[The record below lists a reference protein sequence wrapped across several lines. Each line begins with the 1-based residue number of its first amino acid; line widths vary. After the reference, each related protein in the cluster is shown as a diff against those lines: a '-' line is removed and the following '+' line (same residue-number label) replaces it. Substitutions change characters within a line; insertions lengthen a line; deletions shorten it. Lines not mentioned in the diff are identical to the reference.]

1 MNKRRG
7 FLSALIGLFIIIG
20 LAGVTGCASEE
31 PPQTL
36 GYSGYVSIGNAVY
49 EGHVMNQRLT
59 MDQVEERV
67 KDYLRDLNDSNIQVE
82 EIIEF
87 ANRFYVRFSEKDTG
101 INAFAAL
108 INPFTGRM
116 YAWHHAD
123 KFWNTKYK
131 GESYRLSTGE
141 PQPIDWPSGPMTIT
155 EGQALSNAAEAILGP
170 RGIADADVG
179 SAQPFYGYYTIPILR
194 QGNVI
199 GLVNVNGYTG
209 TVCYESCHGSVLD
222 SVELR

>member
-1 MNKRRG
+1 MNKRKG
-7 FLSALIGLFIIIG
+7 YLSVLVGLFITIVLVG
-20 LAGVTGCASEE
+20 LTGCASAGA
-31 PPQTL
+31 PQAL
-36 GYSGYVSIGNAVY
+36 SYSGYISIGNAVY
-49 EGHVMNQRLT
+49 EGHTMDQRLT
-59 MDQVEERV
+59 IEQVEERV

-87 ANRFYVRFSEKDTG
+87 DNRFYVRFSEKDTG

-108 INPFTGRM
+108 VNPYSGRM

-155 EGQALSNAAEAILGP
+155 EGQALSNAEEVILGS
-170 RGIADADVG
+170 GAVEDGEVG
-179 SAQPFYGYYTIPILR
+179 SVQSFYGYYTIPILR
-194 QGNVI
+194 QGDVV
-199 GLVNVNGYTG
+199 GLVNINGYTG
-209 TVCYESCHGSVLD
+209 AVCYESCHGSVVD
-222 SVELR
+222 RVELR

>member
-1 MNKRRG
+1 MNKRKG
-7 FLSALIGLFIIIG
+7 YLSALIGLFIMIG
-20 LAGVTGCASEE
+20 LVGVTGCASAE

-36 GYSGYVSIGNAVY
+36 SYAEYMSSGEGVY
-49 EGHVMNQRLT
+49 EGHVMDQRLT

-67 KDYLRDLNDSNIQVE
+67 KDYLRDLDDSNIQVE

-108 INPFTGRM
+108 VNPYTGRM

-123 KFWNTKYK
+123 KFWNTKYR
-131 GESYRLSTGE
+131 GESYRLFTGDVE
-141 PQPIDWPSGPMTIT
+141 PRDWPSGPMTIT
-155 EGQALSNAAEAILGP
+155 EGQALINAEEVLLESGAIEDAE
-170 RGIADADVG
+170 VG
-179 SAQPFYGYYTIPILR
+179 SAQLFYGYYTIPILR
-194 QGNVI
+194 QGDVV
-199 GLVNVNGYTG
+199 GLVNINGYTG
-209 TVCYESCHGSVLD
+209 AVCYESCHGSVLD